1 MNVDLIK
8 NKLNELS
15 TPKGNNSNKKDEKAI
30 SFWKPTVGKQL
41 VRFVPSKSNPEN
53 PFTEIYFHYGIGK
66 RTIISPLNFGEKDPI
81 VEFAKELRK
90 TKDSENWKL
99 AKKLEPKMRVFAPV
113 IVRGEEEKGVR
124 LWEFGKEVYQS
135 LLSLAAD
142 EEVGDFTDIMEGRD
156 MKIETT
162 GPDQNGT
169 AYNKSKVLPA
179 LKTSTLTDDKGELD
193 KWLST
198 QPEPNSFYK
207 KYTFE
212 EIKEFLAE
220 YLTPEEESQP
230 ENAGDQ
236 FLSIPKVVPT
246 QNKAFE
252 QEDNIMDGPATDFEP
267 SPATKTNV
275 SKKPEMVAKQNAAF
289 AADEFDELFN

>member
-15 TPKGNNSNKKDEKAI
+15 TPKGSNSNKKDEKAL

-41 VRFVPSKSNPEN
+41 VRFVPSKNNPDN
-53 PFTEIYFHYGIGK
+53 PFTELYFHYGIGK

-81 VEFAKELRK
+81 VEFTKELRK
-90 TKDSENWKL
+90 TKEPENWKL

-142 EEVGDFTDIMEGRD
+142 EEVGDFTDILEGRD
-156 MKIETT
+156 IKVETV
-162 GPDQNGT
+162 GPDSTGT
-169 AYNKSKVLPA
+169 TYNKSKVLPA
-179 LKTSTLTDDKGELD
+179 LKTSTLSDDNTEVE
-193 KWLST
+193 KWLGT

-212 EIKEFLAE
+212 EIKGFLAE
-220 YLTPEEESQP
+220 WLNPEEAAEEAPASAPQK
-230 ENAGDQ
+230 EEGG
-236 FLSIPKVVPT
+236 LL
-246 QNKAFE
+246 
-252 QEDNIMDGPATDFEP
+252 DGPAMDFEP
-267 SPATKTNV
+267 TGNV
-275 SKKPEMVAKQNAAF
+275 DLSKSQKPIANNAFAAPKKETF
-289 AADEFDELFN
+289 AADEFDDLFKD